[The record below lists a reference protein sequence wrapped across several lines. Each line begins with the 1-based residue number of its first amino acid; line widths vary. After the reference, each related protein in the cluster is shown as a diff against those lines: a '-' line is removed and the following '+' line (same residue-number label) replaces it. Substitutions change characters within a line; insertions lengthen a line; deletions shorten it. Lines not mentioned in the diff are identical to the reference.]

1 MILLIICLLECRKV
15 AGYTSLCGRRG
26 GLTVS
31 ALDSGANGPGSNP
44 GLVHWVTLTVYKRVS
59 ANLLLGGNPLKGE

>member
-15 AGYTSLCGRRG
+15 AGYTSLCG
-26 GLTVS
+26 LIVS
-31 ALDSGANGPGSNP
+31 ALDSGANGLGSNP